1 MALTVDGKE
10 VASGEGFTILFP
22 MAPFQGIDVGIDRK
36 SPVVWKRGAA
46 PYTGEIIS
54 VTYTP
59 GALAPDSPVALLEV
73 LRELG
78 RKFE

>member
-1 MALTVDGKE
+1 
-10 VASGEGFTILFP
+10 
-22 MAPFQGIDVGIDRK
+22 
-36 SPVVWKRGAA
+36 VWERGLA
-46 PYTGEIIS
+46 PYTGEIES

-59 GALAPDSPVALLEV
+59 GELAPDSPAGLLEV